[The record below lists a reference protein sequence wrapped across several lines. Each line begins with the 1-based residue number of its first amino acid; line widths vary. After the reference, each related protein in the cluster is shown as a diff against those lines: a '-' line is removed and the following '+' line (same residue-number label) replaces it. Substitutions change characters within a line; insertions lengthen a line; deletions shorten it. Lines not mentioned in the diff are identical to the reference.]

1 MILSQKI
8 LLLSIAV
15 IKSIYVHF
23 SKNLRSQLLQDTCAQ
38 KLLLVGIQFFNN
50 LPIYRDQYIAAIFSS
65 KICCARIFARASH
78 SNAFSI

>member
-1 MILSQKI
+1 MI
-8 LLLSIAV
+8 LLSIALL
-15 IKSIYVHF
+15 KSIYGAFYEH

-38 KLLLVGIQFFNN
+38 KLILVGIQFFNN